1 MEERAV
7 RVTDEGA
14 VRRLTLCRPEAYNTI
29 TPQFRDELGAAVD
42 AAQRDR
48 HVRVILLD
56 AEGPAFC
63 AGYGLDWS
71 TAAQADDADRATRVW
86 DTPADLHGIGEFA
99 ATWAK
104 LHESVKPTLA
114 AVQGWCI
121 AGGTNVVFNAHLI
134 VAAESARFGYPPSR
148 VWGVPEAPWNWVAR
162 MGMQRARRYMLT
174 GDEFTAAEALEMG
187 VVLAVVPDDELAEQ
201 AMALAQRIARVPANQ
216 LEMITLALN
225 SVADHQFD
233 PRASRLLGTIFDGVA
248 RHSQEG
254 LDFVRRSSDVGFREA
269 VRERDRPFQDY
280 GERPT
285 PSSTTGEVASSTTSE
300 PPPPPTPPA
309 PTTTSTEGRASP

>member
-1 MEERAV
+1 MRTMDNNAV
-7 RVTDEGA
+7 RVSDEGA
-14 VRRLTLCRPEAYNTI
+14 VRRLTLCRPAAYNTI
-29 TPQFRDELGAAVD
+29 TPQLRDELAAALD
-42 AAQRDR
+42 GAQRDR
-48 HVRVILLD
+48 GVRVILLD

-71 TAAQADDADRATRVW
+71 TAAQAADDASSTRAW
-86 DTPADLHGIGEFA
+86 DTAVDLHGIGPYA

-104 LHESVKPTLA
+104 LHDSTKPTLA

-121 AGGTNVVFNAHLI
+121 AGGTNLVFNAHMIL
-134 VAAESARFGYPPSR
+134 AGASARFGYPPSR

-162 MGMQRARRYMLT
+162 MGIQKARRYMLT

-187 VVLAVVPDDELAEQ
+187 VVLEVVPDDELSGHAHE
-201 AMALAQRIARVPANQ
+201 LAQRLALVPGNQ

-225 SVADHQFD
+225 AVANHQYD
-233 PRASRLLGTIFDGVA
+233 PAASRLLGTIFDGVA

-254 LDFVRRSSDVGFREA
+254 DEFVARSMQVGFREA

-280 GERPT
+280 GERPDR
-285 PSSTTGEVASSTTSE
+285 S
-300 PPPPPTPPA
+300 
-309 PTTTSTEGRASP
+309 

>member
-1 MEERAV
+1 MSNHAV
-7 RVTDEGA
+7 RVSDEGA
-14 VRRLTLCRPEAYNTI
+14 VRRLTLCRPDAYNTI
-29 TPQFRDELGAAVD
+29 TPQLRDELGAALD

-48 HVRVILLD
+48 NVRVILLD

-71 TAAQADDADRATRVW
+71 TAAQADDDSSSERVW
-86 DTPADLHGIGEFA
+86 DTAVDLHLIGPYA

-104 LHESVKPTLA
+104 LHDSTKPTVA
-114 AVQGWCI
+114 AVSGWCI
-121 AGGTNVVFNAHLI
+121 AGGTNIVFNAHMIL
-134 VAAESARFGYPPSR
+134 AGESARFGYPPSR

-162 MGMQRARRYMLT
+162 MGIQKARRYMLT

-187 VVLAVVPDDELAEQ
+187 VVLDVVPDDELAER
-201 AMALAQRIARVPANQ
+201 ADELAQRLAMVPGNQ
-216 LEMITLALN
+216 LEMITMALN
-225 SVADHQFD
+225 AVANHQYD
-233 PRASRLLGTIFDGVA
+233 PPASRLLGTIFDGVA

-254 LDFVRRSSDVGFREA
+254 DDFVARSMDVGFREA

-285 PSSTTGEVASSTTSE
+285 SS
-300 PPPPPTPPA
+300 
-309 PTTTSTEGRASP
+309 

>member
-1 MEERAV
+1 MEHHAV
-7 RVTDEGA
+7 RATDHGH

-29 TPQFRDELGAAVD
+29 TPQFRDELGAELD
-42 AAQRDR
+42 KAQRDR
-48 HVRVILLD
+48 DVRVILLD

-71 TAAQADDADRATRVW
+71 TAAQDSDDKKAKRNW
-86 DTPADLHGIGEFA
+86 DTAADLHMIGSFA
-99 ATWAK
+99 KTWAK
-104 LHESVKPTLA
+104 LHESTKPTIA

-121 AGGTNVVFNAHLI
+121 AGGTNVVFNAHMI

-162 MGMQRARRYMLT
+162 MGVQQARRFMLT

-187 VVLAVVPDDELAEQ
+187 AILEMVPDDDLHEH
-201 AMALAQRIARVPANQ
+201 AMALAQRIALVPSNQ

-225 SVADHQFD
+225 SVADHQYD
-233 PRASRLLGTIFDGVA
+233 PASSRLLGTIFDGVA

-254 LDFVRRSSDVGFREA
+254 ADFVERSMDVGFREA
-269 VRERDRPFQDY
+269 VRERDRPFGDY
-280 GERPT
+280 GERPK
-285 PSSTTGEVASSTTSE
+285 
-300 PPPPPTPPA
+300 PA
-309 PTTTSTEGRASP
+309 